1 MALNQERV
9 IAPEIRGCYNGT
21 GVAIAK
27 GTIVK
32 LKTSSPSQAGE
43 VILAAAATDT
53 FYGVAMADIPNLE
66 WGDCQVRGVA
76 LVKVGAAGL
85 AAGQLQVTSDGSGL
99 AVAAS
104 SGNTLLGLAGNT
116 GALVSGD
123 MCEVELTPGGEAN

>member
-9 IAPEIRGCYNGT
+9 IDPEIRGCYNATGGT
-21 GVAIAK
+21 IAK

-32 LKTSSPSQAGE
+32 LATSSPSQAGQ

-53 FYGVAMADIPNLE
+53 FYGVAMADIPDLT
-66 WGDCQVRGVA
+66 WGDVQIRGVA

-85 AAGQLQVTSDGSGL
+85 AAAAQVTSDASGL

-104 SGNTLLGLAGNT
+104 AGNTLLGHGLNT
-116 GALVSGD
+116 GALVSTD
-123 MCEVELTPGGEAN
+123 LCEVELTPGGEAN